1 MRIQKVGLR
10 PTVFIVRIC
19 FSLREVFINSC
30 RIYETLM
37 LIFLQQLSQLVFVY
51 LHMKNLIL
59 LLLSFSIYSSV
70 SAQNQTE
77 KKVAIT
83 EKELFSKVANLD
95 SSLFSAYNAKN
106 LDLMKTYFTLDLEW
120 YQDNG
125 GLLDYEKVFSNF
137 QSIFNRDYNLTRNL
151 IKESLEVHPIEGYG
165 AIEIGKHQFKHIE
178 NGKLEIGTFK
188 FLMIWKNENGN
199 WKITRV
205 ISYDH

>member
-1 MRIQKVGLR
+1 
-10 PTVFIVRIC
+10 
-19 FSLREVFINSC
+19 
-30 RIYETLM
+30 
-37 LIFLQQLSQLVFVY
+37 
-51 LHMKNLIL
+51 MKNLIL
-59 LLLSFSIYSSV
+59 LLLSCLIYSSV

-77 KKVAIT
+77 KKVVIT

-95 SSLFSAYNAKN
+95 SSLFAAYNTKN

-125 GLLDYEKVFSNF
+125 GLIGYEKVFSNF
-137 QSIFNRDYNLTRNL
+137 QSIFNREYDLTRNL

-188 FLMIWKNENGN
+188 FLMIWKNDNGN

>member
-1 MRIQKVGLR
+1 M
-10 PTVFIVRIC
+10 
-19 FSLREVFINSC
+19 
-30 RIYETLM
+30 
-37 LIFLQQLSQLVFVY
+37 FVY

-59 LLLSFSIYSSV
+59 LLLSCLIYSSV

-77 KKVAIT
+77 KKVVIT

-95 SSLFSAYNAKN
+95 SSLFAAYNSKN

-125 GLLDYEKVFSNF
+125 GLIGYEKVFSNF
-137 QSIFNRDYNLTRNL
+137 QSIFNREYDLTRNL